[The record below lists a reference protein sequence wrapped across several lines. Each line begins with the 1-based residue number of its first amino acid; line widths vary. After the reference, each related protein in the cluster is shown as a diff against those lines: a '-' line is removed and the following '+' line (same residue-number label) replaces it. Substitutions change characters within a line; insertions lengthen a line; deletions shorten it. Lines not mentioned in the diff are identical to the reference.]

1 MKLMSACLFAIAV
14 AATIASPAAIT
25 AAGRADNR
33 ADNDEKYPVKDSER
47 IQRSLAFTGAG
58 PHRLDI
64 DNVSGSIQIAAHDGS
79 NVELNVT
86 RTLEAATPE
95 RLEAARKEVTLDVK
109 EEPSQISLYVDG
121 PFRDC
126 DCDRD
131 RDRDANG
138 RRRRDG
144 NRWRDRQYEVRY
156 DFVLKVPR
164 QVGLT
169 LSTVN
174 RGDIKI
180 EGTTGDFEVTNV
192 NGGIEMLDIAGSGR
206 VGTIN
211 KDVRIV
217 FRSNPAG
224 PSSFKTLNG
233 DVVVSFQPPLAADL
247 RMKTFNGGMYTDFD
261 TTALPAL
268 TPVSE
273 RKGGKFVY
281 KSDRSAGVRVGGGGP
296 ELRFE
301 TLNGDIR
308 ILQRRK

>member
-1 MKLMSACLFAIAV
+1 MKLTSASSACLLAIALT
-14 AATIASPAAIT
+14 ATIVSPAAIG
-25 AAGRADNR
+25 AAGRAD
-33 ADNDEKYPVKDSER
+33 DHDEKYPVTDSER

-58 PHRLDI
+58 PHKLDI
-64 DNVSGSIQIAAHDGS
+64 DNVTGSIQVAAHDGA
-79 NVELNVT
+79 NIELTVT
-86 RTLEAATPE
+86 RTLEAATQE

-109 EEPSQISLYVDG
+109 EEPSLITLYVDG

-126 DCDRD
+126 DCG
-131 RDRDANG
+131 NG
-138 RRRRDG
+138 RRRNRDG
-144 NRWRDRQYEVRY
+144 TRWRDRQYDVRY

-164 QVGLT
+164 PVGLT
-169 LSTVN
+169 LSTIN

-211 KDVRIV
+211 KDVKIV
-217 FRSNPAG
+217 FRTNPSG

-233 DVVVSFQPPLAADL
+233 DVVVTFQPPLAADL

-281 KSDRSAGVRVGGGGP
+281 KSDRAAGVRVGGGGP

>member
-1 MKLMSACLFAIAV
+1 MKWSTCLVAIALT
-14 AATIASPAAIT
+14 ATIVSPAAIT
-25 AAGRADNR
+25 AAGRG
-33 ADNDEKYPVKDSER
+33 DNDEKYPVKDSER
-47 IQRSLAFTGAG
+47 IQRSFALTGAG

-64 DNVSGSIQIAAHDGS
+64 DNVFGSIQVAAHDGNS
-79 NVELNVT
+79 IELNVT
-86 RTLEAATPE
+86 RTLEAATQE
-95 RLEAARKEVTLDVK
+95 RLEAARKEVTLDVR
-109 EEPSQISLYVDG
+109 EDPALISLYVDG

-126 DCDRD
+126 DCN
-131 RDRDANG
+131 RDRDADG
-138 RRRRDG
+138 RHRRG
-144 NRWRDRQYEVRY
+144 GSRWRDRQYEVRY

-217 FRSNPAG
+217 FRTNPTG

-247 RMKTFNGGMYTDFD
+247 RMKTFNGGMYTDFE
-261 TTALPAL
+261 TTALPSL
-268 TPVSE
+268 MPVSE
-273 RKGGKFVY
+273 RKNGKFVY

>member
-1 MKLMSACLFAIAV
+1 MKLTSALLAIGLTAT
-14 AATIASPAAIT
+14 TIAAAP
-25 AAGRADNR
+25 R

-47 IQRSLAFTGAG
+47 IQRSLNFTGAG

-64 DNVSGSIQIAAHDGS
+64 DNVTGSIQVAAYDG
-79 NVELNVT
+79 NAVELNVT
-86 RTLEAATPE
+86 RTLEAATQE
-95 RLEAARKEVTLDVK
+95 RLEAARKEVTLDIR
-109 EEPSQISLYVDG
+109 EDPSLISLYVDG

-126 DCDRD
+126 NCGRD
-131 RDRDANG
+131 RNRNRDDDG
-138 RRRRDG
+138 DRRRNG
-144 NRWRDRQYEVRY
+144 SRWRDRQYEVRY

-211 KDVRIV
+211 KDVKIV
-217 FRSNPAG
+217 FRTNPSG

-233 DVVVSFQPPLAADL
+233 DVVVTFQPPLTADL

-261 TTALPAL
+261 TTALPTL

-273 RKGGKFVY
+273 RKNGKFVY
-281 KSDRSAGVRVGGGGP
+281 KSDRAAGVRVGGGGP

>member
-1 MKLMSACLFAIAV
+1 MKWMMSLFAIALT
-14 AATIASPAAIT
+14 ATIASPAAIT
-25 AAGRADNR
+25 AAGRA
-33 ADNDEKYPVKDSER
+33 ADDDEKYPVKDSER
-47 IQRSLAFTGAG
+47 IQRSLTFTGAG

-64 DNVSGSIQIAAHDGS
+64 DNVFGSIQVAAHDGAS
-79 NVELNVT
+79 VELIVT
-86 RTLEAATPE
+86 RTLAAATQE

-109 EEPSQISLYVDG
+109 EEPSLISLYVDG

-126 DCDRD
+126 DC
-131 RDRDANG
+131 NG
-138 RRRRDG
+138 GSSRRRRDG
-144 NRWRDRQYEVRY
+144 SGRWRDLQYDVRY

-164 QVGLT
+164 RVGLT

-180 EGTTGDFEVTNV
+180 EGTTGDFQVTNV

-217 FRSNPAG
+217 FRTNPTG

-233 DVVVSFQPPLAADL
+233 DVVVTFQPPLTADL
-247 RMKTFNGGMYTDFD
+247 RMKTFNGGMYTDFE

-273 RKGGKFVY
+273 RKQGKFVY

>member
-1 MKLMSACLFAIAV
+1 MKWCGMKLISTCLFAIALT
-14 AATIASPAAIT
+14 ATIASPAAIT
-25 AAGRADNR
+25 AAGRAD
-33 ADNDEKYPVKDSER
+33 DDEKYPVKDSER
-47 IQRSLAFTGAG
+47 IQRSLNFTGAG

-64 DNVSGSIQIAAHDGS
+64 DNVTGSIQVAAHDGAS
-79 NVELNVT
+79 VELTVT
-86 RTLEAATPE
+86 RSLAAATQE
-95 RLEAARKEVTLDVK
+95 RLEAARKEVTLDIK
-109 EEPSQISLYVDG
+109 EEPSLISLYVDG

-131 RDRDANG
+131 GDG
-138 RRRRDG
+138 RRRRNG
-144 NRWRDRQYEVRY
+144 SRWRDRQYQVRY

-164 QVGLT
+164 SIGLT
-169 LSTVN
+169 LSNVN

-217 FRSNPAG
+217 FRTNPVG

-233 DVVVSFQPPLAADL
+233 DVVVSFQPTLAADL

-273 RKGGKFVY
+273 RKGNKFVY
-281 KSDRSAGVRVGGGGP
+281 KADRSAGVRVGGGGP